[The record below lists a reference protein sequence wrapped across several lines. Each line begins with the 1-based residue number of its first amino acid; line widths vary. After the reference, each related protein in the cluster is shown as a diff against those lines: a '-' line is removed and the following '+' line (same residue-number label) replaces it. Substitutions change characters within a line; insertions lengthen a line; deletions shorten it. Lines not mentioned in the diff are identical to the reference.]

1 MRSSFP
7 TVKLHPQ
14 QLGLSEG
21 LICAYEPIL
30 KNSAK
35 KNCTLIPEVF
45 ISGDHPLDCVYY
57 IHPVSGGQ
65 ELSCRKLSP
74 MEGFVTLLKSI
85 FSGTTSST
93 DELINY
99 QILIRKIVSTMPVFC
114 LDIPRNLMLLPDIVE
129 LICQN
134 SMK

>member
-1 MRSSFP
+1 
-7 TVKLHPQ
+7 
-14 QLGLSEG
+14 
-21 LICAYEPIL
+21 
-30 KNSAK
+30 
-35 KNCTLIPEVF
+35 
-45 ISGDHPLDCVYY
+45 
-57 IHPVSGGQ
+57 
-65 ELSCRKLSP
+65 

-99 QILIRKIVSTMPVFC
+99 QKLIRKIVSTMPVYC

-129 LICQN
+129 LVCQN